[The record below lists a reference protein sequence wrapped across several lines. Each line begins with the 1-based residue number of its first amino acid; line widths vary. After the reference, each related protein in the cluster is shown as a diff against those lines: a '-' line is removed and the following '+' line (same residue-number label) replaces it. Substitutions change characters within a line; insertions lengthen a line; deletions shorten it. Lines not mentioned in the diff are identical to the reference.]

1 MDGQDELHGRWIV
14 LLGPPGC
21 GKGTQ
26 GERIAAALGIPAIST
41 GELLRRAM
49 ADGTPLAKR
58 VEAIVAS
65 GGLVDDATMLEFV
78 RARIAAPDARRG
90 VVLDGHPR
98 TVPQAQDLD
107 ALLAL
112 EGRHLDAVVSIRVP
126 ETALVTRLVGRG
138 RSDDR
143 PDVIRERLRLYREAT
158 APLVDYYRRRRLLHE
173 VDGDREIGKVTADIL
188 AVFARSGVAA

>member
-1 MDGQDELHGRWIV
+1 MDVHDGSHTLWIV

-26 GERIAAALGIPAIST
+26 GERVAATLGIPAVST
-41 GELLRRAM
+41 GDLLRRAM
-49 ADGTPLAKR
+49 AEGTALGER

-65 GGLVDDATMLEFV
+65 GGLVDDATMLELV
-78 RARIAAPDARRG
+78 RARIAEPDARRG

-112 EGRHLDAVVSIRVP
+112 DGGHLDAVVSIRVP
-126 ETALVTRLVGRG
+126 EPALVARLAGRG

-143 PDVIRERLRLYREAT
+143 PDVIRQRLRLYGEAT

-173 VDGDREIGKVTADIL
+173 VDGDREIGAVTADIL